1 MRILNVFLVLFMVAS
16 GLVAG
21 TDVSVESGFV
31 KLPELPVV
39 ERPVQ
44 DDNESDEAFEH
55 RVRKLHQARVAQVFE
70 IQKAF
75 RQEVEDRNR
84 RLLKGESRQSP
95 SLVDP
100 YDPLFLAYKD
110 VSKLKDVSHDIEEM
124 LSSKQKKYN
133 DHDRDAWLFIVA
145 IEDYQYT
152 DPVLFSRRTAEA
164 VKSTFQKKLN
174 ISERNIITLYDKQAT
189 GQNIRQEL
197 RKLLRRVQ
205 RNDVIYF
212 YYCGH
217 GLSNSNGEQLL
228 LPYDGMPDFTD
239 STNTIRIERIYNK
252 FLNSKALRTFS
263 FIDASFN
270 GITDGVPVVKGVKDF
285 HLRPRVEGYHKRLN
299 ILNSSRGQD
308 TANAYFSKEYRL
320 FSYYLAKE
328 VLSKPQSAGELF
340 DNIRT
345 KIREVSSSYGDD
357 NIQEPE
363 FFGYRELT
371 IQK

>member
-1 MRILNVFLVLFMVAS
+1 MHVAKALLVCLLFS
-16 GLVAG
+16 
-21 TDVSVESGFV
+21 SVLCAANEDRAKQSFV
-31 KLPELPVV
+31 EEPKLSVV
-39 ERPVQ
+39 ERPVRKA
-44 DDNESDEAFEH
+44 DESKEAFVK
-55 RVRKLHQARVAQVFE
+55 RVRNLHDQRVKEVFAT
-70 IQKAF
+70 QKAF

-84 RLLKGESRQSP
+84 RLLPGEVRQSP
-95 SLVDP
+95 SLIDP

-110 VSKLKDVSHDIEEM
+110 VTKLRDLSFDIEEM
-124 LSSKQKKYN
+124 LNGKQKKYN
-133 DHDRDAWLFIVA
+133 NKDRDAWLFIVA
-145 IEDYQYT
+145 IEEYAYT
-152 DPVLFSRRTAEA
+152 DPVLFAKRTAEA

-174 ISERNIITLYDKQAT
+174 ISERNIVTLYNKQAT
-189 GQNIRQEL
+189 GKNIRLEL

-205 RNDVIYF
+205 RNDIIYF

-217 GLSNSNGEQLL
+217 GLSNHSGEQLI

-239 STNTIRIERIYNK
+239 STNTIKVERLYNK
-252 FLNSKALRTFS
+252 FLNTKALRTFS

-270 GITDGVPVVKGVKDF
+270 GTTDGVPIVKGIENF
-285 HLRPRVEGYHKRLN
+285 SMRPRVDGYHKRLN

-320 FSYYLAKE
+320 FSYFLAKE
-328 VLSKPQSAGELF
+328 VLSKPQNAGELF

-345 KIREVSSSYGDD
+345 KIRKISSRYGDE